1 MKQPPTHSP
10 NSNATPGGPPPA
22 PVAARRLWVVLLI
35 VGLNSI
41 GTGAIMNGVFFLARQ
56 RFGFDEQHN
65 LLLGLVMGA
74 TYIIGAVGIGPV
86 LRIFALRTGH
96 GPRAALVLI
105 HVAMGLLCFVPL
117 AASQRWGIWIFA
129 FAYSPLTGALWPVI
143 ESYISGGRRGQSLR
157 HAVGMFNLVW
167 ASAVVAAYWAM
178 SLVLG
183 ESQQGDPSAITGD
196 VNPMLVIA
204 AIGVIHILTIALV
217 LRLSAA
223 PARHLT
229 DAHEPHPRV
238 YVDLLR
244 ATRWLLVLSYILVCA
259 LNPILP
265 TRLEAIGADAETGVR
280 IASAWAI
287 SRLAVFLLMQCWHGW
302 HGRWRTTIWA
312 GSALAIGF
320 AMTVLASSIPL
331 MIAGLAVFGVG
342 VGGVYCAA
350 LYYAMEVGGAE
361 VEAGGKHEALIG
373 LGYTA
378 GPFIGLIP
386 WWAHDAG
393 MLPTTRIAPSIVALA
408 VAAGCVAIIGALWP
422 IRSRLLRSI
431 RR

>member
-1 MKQPPTHSP
+1 M
-10 NSNATPGGPPPA
+10 NAPPGGPAPA
-22 PVAARRLWVVLLI
+22 PAAARGLWTVLLI
-35 VGLNSI
+35 VGFNSI

-56 RFGFDEQHN
+56 RHGFDEQHN
-65 LLLGLVMGA
+65 LLLGLVLGA
-74 TYIIGAVGIGPV
+74 TYIIGAVGIGPM
-86 LRIFALRTGH
+86 LRRFTATTGR

-105 HVAMGLLCFVPL
+105 HGAMGLLCFVPL
-117 AASQRWGIWIFA
+117 GASDRWGIWIFA
-129 FAYSPLTGALWPVI
+129 FAYSPLTGALWPVV

-178 SLVLG
+178 SMVLG
-183 ESQQGDPSAITGD
+183 ERQPSDPGAFTGGGG

-204 AIGVIHILTIALV
+204 AIGVIHILTVALV
-217 LRLSAA
+217 LRLCAA

-229 DAHEPHPRV
+229 ETHEPHPRV

-287 SRLAVFLLMQCWHGW
+287 SRLGVFLLMQRWHGW

-312 GSALAIGF
+312 GGTLAVGF
-320 AMTVLASSIPL
+320 AMTVLGSSIPL

-350 LYYAMEVGGAE
+350 LYYAMEVGAAE

-393 MLPTTRIAPSIVALA
+393 MLSTTRIAPSIVALA
-408 VAAGCVAIIGALWP
+408 VAAGCIAMIGALWP

-431 RR
+431 MT